1 MHTIVIADEQPLL
14 RAAVQALLNAQ
25 GHRVVAALDNGADA
39 LQQALALEPE
49 LLILDL
55 ALPRL
60 GGLEVI
66 RRLHQRQSPTRTL
79 VLTAQSTEHIAGLC
93 LQAGASGFVSKL
105 EAVEELGEAVRTL
118 LRGRAWFPVRSLGSV
133 AAPQGLQAEDEQ
145 LLNLSPRER
154 TVLQYLVSGRS
165 NKDIAYQLNL
175 SDRTVSTYKARL
187 LQKLNAGSLAELLEI
202 AWRGGL
208 IERLPTTASALP
220 GESRDKYFHELF
232 EAMPMPVCLR
242 DVEGYLLN
250 CNRRFLE
257 VLDTTLEKAVGKRV
271 IDSERVPPH
280 EALQFHQR
288 YLQAVA
294 AQQPY
299 SMELVVH
306 DRGKEIALHHW
317 GAPFR
322 DAQGALVGMLCS
334 FVDMTAHEQAL
345 ISLTHANEQNLAV
358 RRARLVFLHQVGEEF
373 RHMLEMIAG
382 RLREVAATFTESAAL
397 DQARQ
402 DIRKMLERIG
412 VLLDLADLESG
423 TLLLRPRATDL
434 VRLTRET
441 LQAAT
446 ADGVLSA
453 EWQAPQAPTPGW
465 IDRGRYRQIVGLLL
479 HHCGQWV
486 TSPLQVTASSALLG
500 HAEMLWELRIGPQQA
515 DEPFDVPDD
524 TLEPALVLCER
535 LAQLMGGQLR
545 WHVPPQGDYLLT
557 LRLRLPQATP

>member
-14 RAAVQALLNAQ
+14 RAAVQALLDAQ
-25 GHRVVAALDNGADA
+25 GHQVVAALDNGADA
-39 LQQALALEPE
+39 LQQALALKPA

-66 RRLHQRQSPTRTL
+66 RRLHQRQSSTRTL

-105 EAVEELGEAVRTL
+105 EGVEELGEAVRTL
-118 LRGRAWFPVRSLGSV
+118 LHGHAWFPVRSLGSV
-133 AAPQGLQAEDEQ
+133 AAPQGLQGEDEQ
-145 LLNLSPRER
+145 LRNLSPRER
-154 TVLQYLVSGRS
+154 TVLQYLVNGRS
-165 NKDIAYQLNL
+165 NKDTADELNL

-208 IERLPTTASALP
+208 LERLPTTASALP
-220 GESRDKYFHELF
+220 DEHRDQYFHELF

-242 DVEGYLLN
+242 DVEGYLLT

-257 VLDTTLEKAVGKRV
+257 VLDTTLEQAVGKRV
-271 IDSERVPPH
+271 IDSERVPPQ
-280 EALQFHQR
+280 EALQFHQH

-299 SMELVVH
+299 SLELVIH
-306 DRGKEIALHHW
+306 DRGRKRALHHW
-317 GAPFR
+317 GAPYR

-334 FVDMTAHEQAL
+334 FVDMTEHEQAL

-358 RRARLVFLHQVGEEF
+358 RRARLMFLHRVGEEF
-373 RHMLEMIAG
+373 RQMLEMIAR
-382 RLREVAATFTESAAL
+382 RLREVAATFEDSTAL
-397 DQARQ
+397 QQARHDTRQ
-402 DIRKMLERIG
+402 ILDRIG

-434 VRLTRET
+434 LRLTRDT
-441 LQAAT
+441 LQAVT
-446 ADGVLSA
+446 ADGVVSA
-453 EWQAPQAPTPGW
+453 EWQAPQSPSPGW
-465 IDRGRYRQIVGLLL
+465 VDRGRYQQIVGLLL
-479 HHCGQWV
+479 RHCGQWV
-486 TSPLQVTASSALLG
+486 AGPLQVTASSALLG
-500 HAEMLWELRIGPQQA
+500 HAEMLWELRVSAQQ
-515 DEPFDVPDD
+515 PDARLD
-524 TLEPALVLCER
+524 PPSDNLEPALVLCER

-545 WHVPPQGDYLLT
+545 WHWPPQGGHLLT
-557 LRLRLPQATP
+557 LRLRLPQATL

>member
-14 RAAVQALLNAQ
+14 RAAVQALLDAQ
-25 GHRVVAALDNGADA
+25 GHLVVAALDNGAEA

-79 VLTAQSTEHIAGLC
+79 VLTAQCTEHIAGLC

-105 EAVEELGEAVRTL
+105 EAVEELGDAVRTL

-145 LLNLSPRER
+145 LRNLSPRER
-154 TVLQYLVSGRS
+154 TVLQYLVNGRS
-165 NKDIAYQLNL
+165 NKDIADELSL

-208 IERLPTTASALP
+208 LERLPATAGALP
-220 GESRDKYFHELF
+220 DESRDQYFHALF

-242 DVEGYLLN
+242 DAEGYLLT

-257 VLDTTLEKAVGKRV
+257 VLDTTLEQAVGKRV
-271 IDSERVPPH
+271 IDSERVPPQ
-280 EALQFHQR
+280 EALQFHQQ
-288 YLQAVA
+288 YLQAAA

-299 SMELVVH
+299 SLELVLH
-306 DRGKEIALHHW
+306 DRGRKIALHHW
-317 GAPFR
+317 GAPYR
-322 DAQGALVGMLCS
+322 DAQGVLVGMLCS
-334 FVDMTAHEQAL
+334 FVDMTEHEQAL

-358 RRARLVFLHQVGEEF
+358 RRARLMFLHRVGEEF
-373 RHMLEMIAG
+373 RHMLEMIAS
-382 RLREVAATFTESAAL
+382 RLHEVAATFEDSAAL
-397 DQARQ
+397 QQARQ
-402 DIRKMLERIG
+402 DTRQILDRIG

-434 VRLTRET
+434 VRLTRDA
-441 LQAAT
+441 LQAVT

-453 EWQAPQAPTPGW
+453 EWQAPQAPSPAW
-465 IDRGRYRQIVGLLL
+465 VDRERYQQIVGLLL
-479 HHCGQWV
+479 RHCGQWV
-486 TSPLQVTASSALLG
+486 AAPLQVTASSALLG
-500 HAEMLWELRIGPQQA
+500 HAEMLWELRIGPQ
-515 DEPFDVPDD
+515 PPDAPLNAPSD
-524 TLEPALVLCER
+524 SLEPALVLCER

-545 WHVPPQGDYLLT
+545 WHWPPQGGNLLT
-557 LRLRLPQATP
+557 LRLRLPQATS